1 VKRATL
7 AALCALVALSVLEP
21 ARAQQP
27 APAPAKPT
35 PTPTPAPQ
43 TAAPQTPGQPAPT
56 PPAIKPFT
64 LEVTVDVV
72 SVTAVVFDKA
82 GRPVRGLGTKDVQL
96 FENGVKQEVSYF
108 REASSLGDPSE
119 RVPLSIVLVLDTSG
133 SMKPNLHFLQEAV
146 LNFLYK
152 LEEIDTALLVSF
164 NESVKGS
171 AEFTGDTDRLE
182 RFVEGLQAWGGT
194 SLYDAIQ
201 YSLGRIKDAPGRKAL
216 VVFTDGAD
224 TTSQLGDKE
233 VVDYARAVEA
243 TVYTIG
249 FKGEGFMSSSPRGFL
264 RKIANDTGGQFFS
277 PDKVGDLIKVFNEIS
292 NELKNHYL
300 LAYTP
305 TKEPDGT
312 WREIDL
318 KVNRPDTQVRVRKGY
333 FSVKRRR
340 QTD

>member
-1 VKRATL
+1 
-7 AALCALVALSVLEP
+7 
-21 ARAQQP
+21 
-27 APAPAKPT
+27 
-35 PTPTPAPQ
+35 
-43 TAAPQTPGQPAPT
+43 
-56 PPAIKPFT
+56 
-64 LEVTVDVV
+64 
-72 SVTAVVFDKA
+72 VTAVVFDKA
-82 GRPVRGLGTKDVQL
+82 GHPVRGLGTKDVQL

-119 RVPLSIVLVLDTSG
+119 RVPLSIILVLDTSG
-133 SMKPNLHFLQEAV
+133 SMKPNMHFLQEAT

-152 LEEIDTALLVSF
+152 LDEIDTALLVSF

-194 SLYDAIQ
+194 SLYDAIH

-216 VVFTDGAD
+216 VIFSDGAD
-224 TTSQLGDKE
+224 TTSQLQDKD

-243 TVYTIG
+243 TVYSIG
-249 FKGEGFMSSSPRGFL
+249 FKGEGGGLMSSSPRGFL
-264 RKIANDTGGQFFS
+264 RKIATETGGQYFA
-277 PDKVGDLIKVFNEIS
+277 PDKVGELIKVFNEIS

-312 WREIDL
+312 WREIAL
-318 KVNRPDTQVRVRKGY
+318 KVNRPDTEVRVRKGY

>member
-1 VKRATL
+1 VKRF
-7 AALCALVALSVLEP
+7 ALVALCVGALAALAP

-27 APAPAKPT
+27 PAAPAPAKPT
-35 PTPTPAPQ
+35 PTPTPQA
-43 TAAPQTPGQPAPT
+43 PGQPAPT
-56 PPAIKPFT
+56 PPVIKPFT

-82 GRPVRGLGTKDVQL
+82 GHPVRGLGTKDVQL

-119 RVPLSIVLVLDTSG
+119 RVPLSIILVLDTSG
-133 SMKPNLHFLQEAV
+133 SMKPNMHFLQEAT

-152 LEEIDTALLVSF
+152 LDDIDTALLVSF

-194 SLYDAIQ
+194 SLYDAIH

-216 VVFTDGAD
+216 VVFSDGAD
-224 TTSQLGDKE
+224 TTSQLQDKD

-243 TVYTIG
+243 TVYSIG
-249 FKGEGFMSSSPRGFL
+249 FKGEGGGLMSSSPRGFL
-264 RKIANDTGGQFFS
+264 RKIATETGGQFFA
-277 PDKVGDLIKVFNEIS
+277 PDKVGELIKVFNEIS

-312 WREIDL
+312 WREIAL
-318 KVNRPDTQVRVRKGY
+318 KVNRPDTEVRVRKGY

>member
-1 VKRATL
+1 VTRPL
-7 AALCALVALSVLEP
+7 AAATAFLALALLALSLQAP

-27 APAPAKPT
+27 APPPPQAQPT
-35 PTPTPAPQ
+35 PTPSPSPA
-43 TAAPQTPGQPAPT
+43 T
-56 PPAIKPFT
+56 IKPFT

-82 GRPVRGLGTKDVQL
+82 GHPVRGLTPKDVQL

-108 REASSLGDPSE
+108 REASSAGDPSE
-119 RVPLSIVLVLDTSG
+119 RVPLSVVLVLDNSG
-133 SMKPNLHFLQEAV
+133 SMRPNMAFLGEAV

-152 LEEIDTALLVSF
+152 LEEVDTALLVSF

-182 RFVEGLQAWGGT
+182 RFVEGMQAWGGT
-194 SLYDAIQ
+194 SLYDAIH

-224 TTSQLGDKE
+224 TTSQLGEKD

-249 FKGEGFMSSSPRGFL
+249 FRGEGPGGSPRGFL
-264 RKIANDTGGQFFS
+264 RKIAAETGGQFFA
-277 PDKVGDLIKVFNEIS
+277 PDKVGELIKIFNEIS

-305 TKEPDGT
+305 TKEPDGS
-312 WREIDL
+312 WREILL
-318 KVNRPDTQVRVRKGY
+318 KVDRPNTEVRVRKGY

-340 QTD
+340 PAD